1 MNHKSYKF
9 RIYPNKTQANL
20 IDQTCGMV
28 RKYWNECV
36 AAFNGYHKDYCPKPI
51 YLTSKEFRE
60 KYEWAKGLS
69 NQALSQKF
77 RDFIGTKTQYF
88 NKKRKTPLGRMKF
101 KSKHRSRNSYRID
114 SRRFKI
120 KEGKIRL
127 EKIGWMK
134 FDNHRQLPEN
144 AKLLSCTV
152 SEKNGKYYASICFK
166 YENNKERSS
175 KDLVGI
181 DMGIKTAVTLS
192 TGKVYSL
199 PDFSENQTKIKKL
212 QKILSKKKKGSN
224 RWKKAKLKLARSWE
238 DLTNKR
244 NWYLHQISAEITDD
258 FGDICLETLDV
269 ESMKCKIKNI
279 NRALTSS
286 CISTLVE
293 YITYKAIDKGSQVL
307 KVDKWYPSSQ
317 ICSNCGNQQKMSLE
331 KRIYSC
337 NCGVELDRDHN
348 AAINIK
354 NTAIGV
360 QIA

>member
-144 AKLLSCTV
+144 AKFLPTNSDSLSVANSTV
-152 SEKNGKYYASICFK
+152 TVVVLRNIENLHFYKHFNDFPNGKSL
-166 YENNKERSS
+166 RS
-175 KDLVGI
+175 
-181 DMGIKTAVTLS
+181 LS
-192 TGKVYSL
+192 
-199 PDFSENQTKIKKL
+199 
-212 QKILSKKKKGSN
+212 
-224 RWKKAKLKLARSWE
+224 
-238 DLTNKR
+238 
-244 NWYLHQISAEITDD
+244 YLNSDS
-258 FGDICLETLDV
+258 CVLD
-269 ESMKCKIKNI
+269 
-279 NRALTSS
+279 
-286 CISTLVE
+286 
-293 YITYKAIDKGSQVL
+293 
-307 KVDKWYPSSQ
+307 
-317 ICSNCGNQQKMSLE
+317 
-331 KRIYSC
+331 IYSSIMIS
-337 NCGVELDRDHN
+337 VKLYSTITT
-348 AAINIK
+348 INPLF
-354 NTAIGV
+354 
-360 QIA
+360 